1 MKLILKKGEYKWSS
15 DGVHVCD
22 ERGFAVV
29 CEEDCEVEIP
39 HPENF
44 ERASKVVAEDRKIRG
59 VVPTFSIPAA
69 PSPEPEAVPAE
80 EPAPVTEA
88 EAAPAQ
94 EPAPAS
100 EAEAAPAEP
109 SSTESAPPAP
119 EALPEQPAPEES
131 APAHAEPAPQE
142 HGQESSVFPE
152 TPVAAEESAQDQ
164 PAP

>member
-59 VVPTFSIPAA
+59 VVPSFSIPAA
-69 PSPEPEAVPAE
+69 
-80 EPAPVTEA
+80 
-88 EAAPAQ
+88 
-94 EPAPAS
+94 
-100 EAEAAPAEP
+100 AEP

-131 APAHAEPAPQE
+131 APAHVEPVPQE
-142 HGQESSVFPE
+142 HGQESSASPE

-164 PAP
+164 PTP

>member
-1 MKLILKKGEYKWSS
+1 MKLILKKGEYKWSAE
-15 DGVHVCD
+15 GTHICD
-22 ERGFAVV
+22 ERGFAIV

-39 HPENF
+39 QPELF
-44 ERASKVVAEDRKIRG
+44 ERASKTVAEDRKLRG
-59 VVPTFSIPAA
+59 VAPSFSIPAT
-69 PSPEPEAVPAE
+69 E
-80 EPAPVTEA
+80 EPAPVT
-88 EAAPAQ
+88 
-94 EPAPAS
+94 

-131 APAHAEPAPQE
+131 APAHVEPAPQE
-142 HGQESSVFPE
+142 HGQESSASPE